1 MFFPTSLY
9 SNLASNNVFES
20 FKVGDNMLSLSLFLL
35 NIIVLYVHFYS
46 NQNML
51 LQRHHLFIFND
62 ALLSPPILRENN
74 NIFCTKHL
82 LKYSNGCQ
90 YMQLAH
96 PLRNECCQSGENQYP
111 SRWQFRFVLLFP
123 QWPDESS
130 IRSEKN

>member
-1 MFFPTSLY
+1 LFFPTSLY

-90 YMQLAH
+90 YMQLA
-96 PLRNECCQSGENQYP
+96 LSNKKILNIYTRILDINCFFSQEINYP
-111 SRWQFRFVLLFP
+111 C
-123 QWPDESS
+123 
-130 IRSEKN
+130 